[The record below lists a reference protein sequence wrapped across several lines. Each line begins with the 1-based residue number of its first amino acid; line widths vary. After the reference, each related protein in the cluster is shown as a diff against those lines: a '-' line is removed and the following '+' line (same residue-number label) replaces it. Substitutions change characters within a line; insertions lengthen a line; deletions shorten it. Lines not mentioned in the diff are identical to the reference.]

1 MAKKI
6 ELSDTKV
13 RDNIKD
19 FVLLM
24 LGAPVVKI
32 ELDDRQLAL
41 CVDRTCEMME
51 TSSKVA
57 KWSDSL
63 KLMVAQDG
71 ALAQAKLILGRV
83 RAKYGLIDTKG
94 VKSKSKSSSTNSFV
108 PLDGHQLLQEGERQ
122 YQTWQLKVFG
132 KINDED

>member
-6 ELSDTKV
+6 ELSDPKV
-13 RDNIKD
+13 RGNIKD

-32 ELDDRQLAL
+32 ELDENQVAL
-41 CVDRTCEMME
+41 CVDRTCDMME
-51 TSSKVA
+51 TSSRVT

-63 KLMVAQDG
+63 KLLVAQDG

-83 RAKYGLIDTKG
+83 RAKYGFIDTKG
-94 VKSKSKSSSTNSFV
+94 VKSKSKSTTNSFV

-122 YQTWQLKVFG
+122 YQSWQLKVFG
-132 KINDED
+132 KVNDED